1 TSTESPLAL
10 LDLIQVFVESLDSL
24 FNNVCEL
31 DLIFNFEAMHA
42 CLAEIVVGGVVV
54 ETRVK
59 EIVKGVR
66 DSDKGSVRGKEQK
79 MGPVGAVGRG
89 MWAGRA
95 LNAPTSSS
103 GGTTYGLRNTDDF
116 PGMRGEKDTY
126 CLVAILCTA
135 MAQAPPTMQ
144 HLFRRLG
151 SFAIRKHA
159 AFPTADQHLPSSIPE
174 SLVSYV
180 TTGTKH
186 DASSGFKRLARF
198 SYVDH
203 WRRNGKVPS
212 QKPGFTPDSI
222 SRKALDL
229 DVGRISGDGSRR
241 KDNFE
246 HLHNQG
252 RPRMVEKIIHEL
264 SETKGPGLAST
275 PRYEYNPERTRHQQ
289 AEKTFKSAANTS
301 GARVGQDTSE
311 VASQDQSEVASQD
324 QIELPRNPAPGGL
337 VRKVGITKSKKVETP
352 RLRKLESL
360 RLRNVMIGFSDQQ
373 VPAQAFSTSTR
384 RLNASPAKPSAP
396 EPISIDQYHRLADH
410 YIDTLVSKL
419 EELQEERR
427 DVDCEYSAGVLN
439 LEFPPAGTYVFNK
452 QPPNKQ
458 IWLSSPISG
467 PKRYDY

>member
-1 TSTESPLAL
+1 
-10 LDLIQVFVESLDSL
+10 
-24 FNNVCEL
+24 
-31 DLIFNFEAMHA
+31 
-42 CLAEIVVGGVVV
+42 
-54 ETRVK
+54 
-59 EIVKGVR
+59 
-66 DSDKGSVRGKEQK
+66 
-79 MGPVGAVGRG
+79 
-89 MWAGRA
+89 
-95 LNAPTSSS
+95 
-103 GGTTYGLRNTDDF
+103 
-116 PGMRGEKDTY
+116 MRGEKGTY

-159 AFPTADQHLPSSIPE
+159 AFPTADQQLPSSIPE

-186 DASSGFKRLARF
+186 DASSGFKRLTKF
-198 SYVDH
+198 SYVDQ

-212 QKPGFTPDSI
+212 QKPGFTPESM

-241 KDNFE
+241 KDTFE

-289 AEKTFKSAANTS
+289 AAKTFKSAANIS
-301 GARVGQDTSE
+301 GVRVGQDI
-311 VASQDQSEVASQD
+311 SEVASQD
-324 QIELPRNPAPGGL
+324 QIEQSPRNPALGRL
-337 VRKVGITKSKKVETP
+337 IRKVGITKSKKVETP
-352 RLRKLESL
+352 GLRKLEAPRLRKFEAPRLRKLESL
-360 RLRNVMIGFSDQQ
+360 RLRKVMIGFSDQQ

-427 DVDCEYSAGVLN
+427 DVDCEYSVCSSLA
-439 LEFPPAGTYVFNK
+439 PASPLPCPFNRFDL
-452 QPPNKQ
+452 
-458 IWLSSPISG
+458 IIVSPG
-467 PKRYDY
+467 WCPKPRIPSRRYLRLQQTTTQQTNMALVPHVWTQTL